1 MSDNDNESGNDEDD
15 FGADVGTL
23 AKAPKLI
30 MKRFHDVVDQ
40 IGPLYQSALININLM
55 NRFKN
60 NCWYL
65 ICSKVGISG
74 DTISV
79 K

>member
-1 MSDNDNESGNDEDD
+1 MSEHGNDSDNDDDD

-40 IGPLYQSALININLM
+40 IGPLYQASLININLM
-55 NRFKN
+55 HRFNN

-65 ICSKVGISG
+65 ICSKVR
-74 DTISV
+74 
-79 K
+79 